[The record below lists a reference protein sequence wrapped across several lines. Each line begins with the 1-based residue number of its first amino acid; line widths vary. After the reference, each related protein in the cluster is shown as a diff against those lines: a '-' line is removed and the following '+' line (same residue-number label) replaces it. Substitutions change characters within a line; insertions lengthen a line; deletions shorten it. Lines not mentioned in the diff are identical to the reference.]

1 MYSFPPI
8 AAAIEALYT
17 VVTSLTSL
25 LTPALGATS
34 AAIAIVLLT
43 FMVRVFLLP
52 LGYAQAR
59 GEHSRARL
67 APKLRELQR
76 RHRHNPERLNREMNA
91 LYAEQG
97 ASPLAGCLP
106 TLAQAPIFS
115 VLYGLFLV
123 REVGGHA
130 NALLT
135 DVLAGVPLGA
145 HLASTGGPGLL
156 VYVGLF
162 SLLAVVAWL
171 GRRLSPPFDSDAPGA
186 TVVRF
191 LPYGTIVVAAFVPLA
206 AGLYLLAS
214 TAWTAAERAVF
225 RRLIDRRERSGR
237 PPR

>member
-59 GEHSRARL
+59 SEHSRARL
-67 APKLRELQR
+67 APRLRELQR
-76 RHRHNPERLNREMNA
+76 RYRHDPERLRREMNA
-91 LYAEQG
+91 LYAELG
-97 ASPLAGCLP
+97 GSPLAGCLP
-106 TLAQAPIFS
+106 ALAQAPIFS

-130 NALLT
+130 NALLAH
-135 DVLAGVPLGA
+135 VLAGVPLGA
-145 HLASTGGPGLL
+145 HLTSTGGPGLL
-156 VYVGLF
+156 VFAGLF
-162 SLLAVVAWL
+162 SLLAVVAWFA
-171 GRRLSPPFDSDAPGA
+171 RRLNTPFDSDTPGA

-191 LPYGTIVVAAFVPLA
+191 LPFATILVAAFVPLA

-225 RRLIDRRERSGR
+225 RRLINRPERPG
-237 PPR
+237 

>member
-8 AAAIEALYT
+8 AATIEALYT

-59 GEHSRARL
+59 SEHSRARL
-67 APKLRELQR
+67 APRLRELQR
-76 RHRHNPERLNREMNA
+76 RYRHDPERLRREMNA
-91 LYAEQG
+91 LYAELG
-97 ASPLAGCLP
+97 GSPLAGCLP

-130 NALLT
+130 NALLAH
-135 DVLAGVPLGA
+135 VLAGVPLGA
-145 HLASTGGPGLL
+145 HLTSTGGPGLL
-156 VYVGLF
+156 VFAGLF
-162 SLLAVVAWL
+162 SLLAVVAWFA
-171 GRRLSPPFDSDAPGA
+171 RRLNTPFDSDTPGA

-191 LPYGTIVVAAFVPLA
+191 LPFATILVAAFVPLA

-225 RRLIDRRERSGR
+225 RRLINRPERPG
-237 PPR
+237 

>member
-17 VVTSLTSL
+17 IVTSLTSL

-115 VLYGLFLV
+115 VLYGLFLI

-135 DVLAGVPLGA
+135 HVLAGVPLGA

-225 RRLIDRRERSGR
+225 RRLIDRRERSGQ

>member
-135 DVLAGVPLGA
+135 HVLAGVPLGA

-206 AGLYLLAS
+206 TGLYLLAS

>member
-171 GRRLSPPFDSDAPGA
+171 GRRLSPPIDSDAPGA

-191 LPYGTIVVAAFVPLA
+191 LPFATILVAAFVPLA

-214 TAWTAAERAVF
+214 SAWTAAERAVF
-225 RRLIDRRERSGR
+225 RRLIDRRERSGQ

>member
-67 APKLRELQR
+67 APRLRELQR
-76 RHRHNPERLNREMNA
+76 RYRHDPERLRREMNA

-97 ASPLAGCLP
+97 CSPLAGCLP
-106 TLAQAPIFS
+106 ALAQAPIFS

-130 NALLT
+130 NALLAH
-135 DVLAGVPLGA
+135 VLAGVPLGA
-145 HLASTGGPGLL
+145 HLTSTGGPGLL
-156 VYVGLF
+156 VFAGLF

-171 GRRLSPPFDSDAPGA
+171 AWRLNTPFDSDTPGA

-191 LPYGTIVVAAFVPLA
+191 LPFATILVAAFVPLA

-225 RRLIDRRERSGR
+225 RRLINRRERPG
-237 PPR
+237 

>member
-67 APKLRELQR
+67 APKLRDLQR

-191 LPYGTIVVAAFVPLA
+191 LPYWTIVVAAFVPLA

>member
-135 DVLAGVPLGA
+135 HVLAGVPLGA

>member
-67 APKLRELQR
+67 APKLRELQH

-135 DVLAGVPLGA
+135 HVLAGVPLGA
-145 HLASTGGPGLL
+145 HLASTSGPGLL

-171 GRRLSPPFDSDAPGA
+171 GRRLNPLFDSDAPGA

-237 PPR
+237 PPP

>member
-25 LTPALGATS
+25 LTPALGDTS

-43 FMVRVFLLP
+43 SMVRVFLLP

-67 APKLRELQR
+67 APRLRELQR
-76 RHRHNPERLNREMNA
+76 RYRHDPERLRREMKA

-97 ASPLAGCLP
+97 DSPLAGCLP
-106 TLAQAPIFS
+106 ALSQAPIFG

-130 NALLT
+130 NALLAY
-135 DVLAGVPLGA
+135 VLAGVPLGA

-156 VYVGLF
+156 VFAGLF

-171 GRRLSPPFDSDAPGA
+171 SRRLSPPFESDAPGA

-191 LPYGTIVVAAFVPLA
+191 LPFATILVAAFVPLA

-225 RRLIDRRERSGR
+225 RRLINRRERPG
-237 PPR
+237 

>member
-156 VYVGLF
+156 VYVGLL

-225 RRLIDRRERSGR
+225 RRLIDRRERSGQ

>member
-43 FMVRVFLLP
+43 FMVRVLLLP

-67 APKLRELQR
+67 APRLRELQR
-76 RHRHNPERLNREMNA
+76 RFRHNPERLHREMNA

-97 ASPLAGCLP
+97 GSPLAGCLP
-106 TLAQAPIFS
+106 ALAQVPIFS

-135 DVLAGVPLGA
+135 HLLAGVPLGA

-156 VYVGLF
+156 VFASLF
-162 SLLAVVAWL
+162 SLLAAVTWL
-171 GRRLSPPFDSDAPGA
+171 ARRLSPPFDSDAPGA

-191 LPYGTIVVAAFVPLA
+191 LPFATILVAAFVPLA

-225 RRLIDRRERSGR
+225 RRLINRRERPG
-237 PPR
+237 

>member
-8 AAAIEALYT
+8 TAAIEVLYT

-43 FMVRVFLLP
+43 FMVRMFLLP

-59 GEHSRARL
+59 GEHSRAQL
-67 APKLRELQR
+67 APRLREIQHR
-76 RHRHNPERLNREMNA
+76 YRHNPERLRRKLNA

-97 ASPLAGCLP
+97 GSPLAGCLP
-106 TLAQAPIFS
+106 ALAQAPIFS

-130 NALLT
+130 NALL
-135 DVLAGVPLGA
+135 DHVLAGVPLGA

-156 VYVGLF
+156 VFVGLF

-171 GRRLSPPFDSDAPGA
+171 ARRLSPPFDSDTPGA

-191 LPYGTIVVAAFVPLA
+191 LPFATILVAAFVPLA

-214 TAWTAAERAVF
+214 SAWTAAERAVF
-225 RRLIDRRERSGR
+225 RLLIKRRERPG
-237 PPR
+237 

>member
-43 FMVRVFLLP
+43 FMVRVFLLS

-67 APKLRELQR
+67 APRLRELQR
-76 RHRHNPERLNREMNA
+76 RYRHDPERLRRELND

-97 ASPLAGCLP
+97 GSPLAGCLP
-106 TLAQAPIFS
+106 ALAQAPIFS

-130 NALLT
+130 NALLAH
-135 DVLAGVPLGA
+135 VLAGVPLGA
-145 HLASTGGPGLL
+145 HLTSTGGPGLL
-156 VYVGLF
+156 VFAGLF

-171 GRRLSPPFDSDAPGA
+171 ARRLNTPFDSDTPGA

-191 LPYGTIVVAAFVPLA
+191 LPFATILVAAFVPLA

-214 TAWTAAERAVF
+214 TAWTAAERAGF
-225 RRLIDRRERSGR
+225 RRLINRRERPG
-237 PPR
+237 